1 MAANRLPLNHV
12 HRSAESTGILRGG
25 AERTASPAVEPG
37 GETCLMRPGRQEKQT
52 IAAPGTPPVDGSS
65 VGGSSVGS
73 SSVGSSSVGGSAV
86 IDAQSRQSAIRS
98 GGSTCRFLRLL
109 LLVGAS
115 LALSAPAEAQ
125 AQAQRAPEEAGPAG
139 SPPARG
145 PEERIRELERNLVQ
159 ANQLI
164 RQLARELQA
173 LKAETGVGGPVPG
186 PTPGPTAAGRPRP
199 GPATAPT
206 APGPRVAQAPQP
218 PQQPAD
224 PFVDEEEEVPEPTDR
239 PPEFTPAFL
248 REARAVLIRRGLFE
262 VDTRLGFSHTDR
274 NFISARGLDVLET
287 IFIGDL
293 RIGEV
298 TRDSIRPSISFRYGV
313 ADRLQL
319 NASVPY
325 RFQFSETNLPTQIVR
340 LQGQGEDGELIIE
353 EGSSTDT
360 TSSGIGD
367 VEFGLSYHLFRS
379 RPFVPDT
386 IFSVSVKSRTGDGPF
401 DVDPGRGAEGTG
413 FWGVRGGLTF
423 VRVLDPASLFGS
435 VSYFYHIPDDVT
447 SGSTTVEFDPADTF
461 SVGAGIAYALNP
473 FLSLTTQ
480 VNAGFTSE
488 IQFDGVSVEGSSQRT
503 AELSLGVAYG
513 FGRNRSI
520 DAAVSFGLTSES
532 PDYGLAISMPFT
544 FAPPVPW
551 SNWDFGPFRRFLSF

>member
-1 MAANRLPLNHV
+1 MGCSPSPESSCRVRAWC
-12 HRSAESTGILRGG
+12 RSLGL
-25 AERTASPAVEPG
+25 
-37 GETCLMRPGRQEKQT
+37 
-52 IAAPGTPPVDGSS
+52 
-65 VGGSSVGS
+65 
-73 SSVGSSSVGGSAV
+73 
-86 IDAQSRQSAIRS
+86 
-98 GGSTCRFLRLL
+98 F
-109 LLVGAS
+109 LVGAS
-115 LALSAPAEAQ
+115 FALAAPSEAR
-125 AQAQRAPEEAGPAG
+125 AQEQRAAEEAGPEA
-139 SPPARG
+139 SAPARG
-145 PEERIRELERNLVQ
+145 PEERIRELERNLIQ

-164 RQLARELQA
+164 RQLARELQS
-173 LKAETGVGGPVPG
+173 LKAETGVGGPP
-186 PTPGPTAAGRPRP
+186 AGPRP
-199 GPATAPT
+199 GPATAGGQPGGPAQGPRPAQAGKPPT
-206 APGPRVAQAPQP
+206 PPPGAAGPRVAQAPQP
-218 PQQPAD
+218 PQPPAD
-224 PFVDEEEEVPEPTDR
+224 PFVEEEEEIPEQTDR

-274 NFISARGLDVLET
+274 NFISARGLDVIET

-313 ADRLQL
+313 ADRLQI

-325 RFQFSETNLPTQIVR
+325 RFQFSETNLPNQIVR
-340 LQGQGEDGELIIE
+340 LQGQDPNSGDLIIE

-367 VEFGLSYHLFRS
+367 VEFGFSYHLLRS
-379 RPFVPDT
+379 RPFLPDT
-386 IFSVSVKSRTGDGPF
+386 IFSVGVKTKTGDGPF
-401 DVDPGRGAEGTG
+401 DVDPGQGAEGTG

-435 VSYFYHIPDDVT
+435 ISYFYHIPDDVT
-447 SGSTTVEFDPADTF
+447 SGGTSVEFDPADTF

-488 IQFDGVSVEGSSQRT
+488 IQFDGEAVKGSSLRT

-532 PDYGLAISMPFT
+532 PDFGLAVSMPFT
-544 FAPPVPW
+544 FSPPVPW
-551 SNWDFGPFRRFLSF
+551 SNWDFGPFGRFLSF

>member
-1 MAANRLPLNHV
+1 
-12 HRSAESTGILRGG
+12 
-25 AERTASPAVEPG
+25 
-37 GETCLMRPGRQEKQT
+37 MRPGRQANRK
-52 IAAPGTPPVDGSS
+52 IAAPRTQPVCGSS
-65 VGGSSVGS
+65 VIGSLSP
-73 SSVGSSSVGGSAV
+73 
-86 IDAQSRQSAIRS
+86 QSAHR
-98 GGSTCRFLRLL
+98 GGLFTCRSLRLL
-109 LLVGAS
+109 LLVGVS
-115 LALSAPAEAQ
+115 LALSAPAAAQ
-125 AQAQRAPEEAGPAG
+125 AQAQSAPEKAGAEASVPA
-139 SPPARG
+139 PG
-145 PEERIRELERNLVQ
+145 PEERIRDLERNLVQ

-173 LKAETGVGGPVPG
+173 LKAETGVGGTAPG
-186 PTPGPTAAGRPRP
+186 PTPGPRAAGQPKP

-224 PFVDEEEEVPEPTDR
+224 PFVEEEEEIPEPTDR

-262 VDTRLGFSHTDR
+262 VDARLGFSHTDR

-313 ADRLQL
+313 ADRLQI

-340 LQGQGEDGELIIE
+340 LQGQDEEGELIIE

-360 TSSGIGD
+360 TSAGLGD
-367 VEFGLSYHLFRS
+367 VEFGFSYHLFRS
-379 RPFVPDT
+379 RPFLPDT
-386 IFSVSVKSRTGDGPF
+386 IFSVGVKSRTGDGPF
-401 DVDPGRGAEGTG
+401 DVGPGQAAEGTG

-447 SGSTTVEFDPADTF
+447 SGGTAVEFDPADTF
-461 SVGAGIAYALNP
+461 SLGAGIAYALNP

-488 IQFDGVSVEGSSQRT
+488 IRFDGVSVKGSSQRT

-532 PDYGLAISMPFT
+532 PDFGIAVSMPFT

-551 SNWDFGPFRRFLSF
+551 SKWDFGPFGRLLSF